1 MIDSFEAQK
10 VISQCRGDA
19 VIVATM
25 STNFEWSQLSTN
37 PNLDLMLSGAMG
49 KASSLGLGVALARP
63 DKKIIVLDG
72 DGSLLMNLG
81 SLVTIANM
89 APVNLIHFVFENSVY
104 RTTGG
109 QLIPGAGKI
118 SFTGLAKSAG
128 YAQVHEFDDLKSLEN
143 NLEAILNETGPA
155 FVCLKITPAYERSPF
170 PLTTTRKVVS
180 RFREALKRP
189 SL

>member
-37 PNLDLMLSGAMG
+37 PNLVLMLSGAMG

-89 APVNLIHFVFENSVY
+89 APANLIHFVFENSLY

-109 QLIPGAGKI
+109 QFVPGAGKI
-118 SFTGLAKSAG
+118 SFSGLARAAG
-128 YAQVHEFDDLKSLEN
+128 YTRVHEFESLKSLET
-143 NLEAILNETGPA
+143 NLKSILNEAGPT
-155 FVCLKITPAYERSPF
+155 FICLKIMPAYERSPF

-180 RFREALKRP
+180 RFREALQR
-189 SL
+189 SSH